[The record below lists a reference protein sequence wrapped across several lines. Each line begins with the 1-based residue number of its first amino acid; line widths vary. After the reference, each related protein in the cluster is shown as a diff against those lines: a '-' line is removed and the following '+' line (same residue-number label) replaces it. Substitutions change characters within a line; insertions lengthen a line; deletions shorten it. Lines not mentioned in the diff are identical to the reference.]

1 MVFFQCDYAEGCHPR
16 ILEKLTESNLLQ
28 SVGYGLDEHCENARS
43 LIKKAC
49 GREDIDVHFLVGGTQ
64 TNITVIS
71 ASLRPHQGVLSSE
84 TGHIACHE
92 TGAIEATG
100 HKVLTLPS
108 QDGKITAEQIE
119 TAWRDHWASSVHEHL
134 VQPGMVYI
142 SFPTENGTL
151 YSKEELTKISEA
163 CRRCKLPLF
172 IDGARLGYG
181 LTSPENDLTLPEIA
195 RLADVFYIGGTKCG
209 AMIGEAVVIC
219 HPDIARDFRYVIKR
233 HGGMLA
239 KGRILGIQFEELFKD
254 GLYFDIC
261 REANNLAYRI
271 RDAFIRKGIPLFGAS
286 PTNQQFVQLTDEQ
299 IAWMDQR
306 FLSEVWCA
314 GEAGRTVI
322 RFCTS
327 WATTEKN
334 VAALEKA
341 IEEMP

>member
-1 MVFFQCDYAEGCHPR
+1 M
-16 ILEKLTESNLLQ
+16 
-28 SVGYGLDEHCENARS
+28 
-43 LIKKAC
+43 
-49 GREDIDVHFLVGGTQ
+49 
-64 TNITVIS
+64 
-71 ASLRPHQGVLSSE
+71 
-84 TGHIACHE
+84 
-92 TGAIEATG
+92 
-100 HKVLTLPS
+100 
-108 QDGKITAEQIE
+108 
-119 TAWRDHWASSVHEHL
+119 
-134 VQPGMVYI
+134 YI
-142 SFPTENGTL
+142 SFPGNGTL

-163 CRRCKLPLF
+163 CRRYKLPSSSAP
-172 IDGARLGYG
+172 DWATASPARKM
-181 LTSPENDLTLPEIA
+181 THLPDIA

-261 REANNLAYRI
+261 REANSLAYRI

-286 PTNQQFVQLTDEQ
+286 TNQQFVQLTDEQ

-314 GEAGRTVI
+314 GEAGRRVI